1 MSRKTVRS
9 KCRVR
14 RRPPASGRKPSPK
27 LPSQAIEASA
37 EELLA
42 CHRLFRA
49 CFRRRE
55 QRQWSLFYLCGQLS
69 NLERK
74 TIEAMVLTLHGAKA
88 NAVRDLHRFMSAGR
102 WDHPHMIEQYQTL
115 VGQWLGEAAGVVIAD
130 GSGFPKQ
137 GEHSVGVAHQY
148 CGHLGK
154 VANCQQGAF
163 VVYTSVRGYAF
174 LDERLYVPEEWFTA
188 AYRER
193 WQACRIPEDQS
204 FRSEPELALEM
215 ITSLAQRAVVPFQWV
230 TADEAYGKSPVFCD
244 GIAALGKRYLV
255 EVPTDTRVW
264 LHTPAI
270 EPPGQGLLG
279 RPRLHP
285 RVARN
290 APRPREVR
298 ELVTDVPKSKWIR
311 RMIKEG
317 SKGPVV
323 AEFAFVRAT
332 ALREA
337 LPGPRV
343 WLVFRRTLGVKP
355 EIKFYFSN
363 APTTCPRSELIRV
376 SGLRWPVETALEEG
390 KGEVGM
396 DHYETRT
403 WPGWHRHMAHTFLA
417 HLFLMR
423 LRLLWQKKSRTHHG
437 SGTPTHRPG
446 HRRRSVSLTRRT
458 RDFALSAMSQPC
470 GLSFSP

>member
-1 MSRKTVRS
+1 
-9 KCRVR
+9 
-14 RRPPASGRKPSPK
+14 
-27 LPSQAIEASA
+27 
-37 EELLA
+37 
-42 CHRLFRA
+42 
-49 CFRRRE
+49 
-55 QRQWSLFYLCGQLS
+55 
-69 NLERK
+69 
-74 TIEAMVLTLHGAKA
+74 
-88 NAVRDLHRFMSAGR
+88 
-102 WDHPHMIEQYQTL
+102 
-115 VGQWLGEAAGVVIAD
+115 VVIAD

-137 GEHSVGVAHQY
+137 GGHSVGVAHQY

-163 VVYTSVRGYAF
+163 VVYASSRGYAF
-174 LDERLYVPEEWFTA
+174 LDERLYLPEEWFTA

-215 ITSLAQRAVVPFQWV
+215 ITALAQRAVVPFQWV

-244 GIAALGKRYLV
+244 GIAALGKWYLM
-255 EVPTDTRVW
+255 EVPADTRVW
-264 LHTPAI
+264 LRTPAI

-285 RVARN
+285 RVARH
-290 APRPREVR
+290 APQPREVR
-298 ELVTDVPKSKWIR
+298 ELVTRLPKSNWIR
-311 RMIKEG
+311 RIIKQG

-332 ALREA
+332 CLREA

-343 WLVFRRTLGVKP
+343 WLVFRRTLGAKP

-363 APTTCPRSELIRV
+363 ASTLCPRGELIRV
-376 SGLRWPVETALEEG
+376 SGLRWPVETALAEG
-390 KGEVGM
+390 KGEGGM

-437 SGTPTHRPG
+437 SGTPAHRPG
-446 HRRRSVSLTRRT
+446 YRRSSLSLTRRT

-470 GLSFSP
+470 GLLFSPQTDLEATSSAF

>member
-1 MSRKTVRS
+1 
-9 KCRVR
+9 
-14 RRPPASGRKPSPK
+14 
-27 LPSQAIEASA
+27 
-37 EELLA
+37 
-42 CHRLFRA
+42 
-49 CFRRRE
+49 
-55 QRQWSLFYLCGQLS
+55 
-69 NLERK
+69 
-74 TIEAMVLTLHGAKA
+74 
-88 NAVRDLHRFMSAGR
+88 
-102 WDHPHMIEQYQTL
+102 
-115 VGQWLGEAAGVVIAD
+115 
-130 GSGFPKQ
+130 
-137 GEHSVGVAHQY
+137 
-148 CGHLGK
+148 
-154 VANCQQGAF
+154 
-163 VVYTSVRGYAF
+163 
-174 LDERLYVPEEWFTA
+174 
-188 AYRER
+188 
-193 WQACRIPEDQS
+193 
-204 FRSEPELALEM
+204 
-215 ITSLAQRAVVPFQWV
+215 
-230 TADEAYGKSPVFCD
+230 
-244 GIAALGKRYLV
+244 
-255 EVPTDTRVW
+255 
-264 LHTPAI
+264 
-270 EPPGQGLLG
+270 
-279 RPRLHP
+279 
-285 RVARN
+285 VARN

-332 ALREA
+332 ALRQA

-363 APTTCPRSELIRV
+363 APPTCPRSELIRV

-390 KGEVGM
+390 KGEAGM

-437 SGTPTHRPG
+437 SGTPTHRTG